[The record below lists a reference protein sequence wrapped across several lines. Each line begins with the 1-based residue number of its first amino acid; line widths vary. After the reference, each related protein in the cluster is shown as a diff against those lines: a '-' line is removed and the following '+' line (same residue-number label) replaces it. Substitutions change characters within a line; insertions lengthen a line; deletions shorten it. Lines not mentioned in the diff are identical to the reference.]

1 MQKATLTVLILLL
14 AVSVT
19 GLVLFYFESNSDTRM
34 GHGAHSGSATQN
46 YDLLWLAIFV
56 IPLIGALIIIVF
68 SVFFPKNRTQQDQIV
83 KQIEIPPDSVNKD
96 SALQAV
102 LRVLNPDEKKIIEIL
117 ASAQGGSMLQKE
129 IRWKTGLT
137 RVQTHRILMRLL
149 ERKIISIEKHYNT
162 NKVTLAEWVTRNE
175 PHET

>member
-1 MQKATLTVLILLL
+1 MQMQRATLAVLILLL

-19 GLVLFYFESNSDTRM
+19 GLVLFYFESNLDTEM

-46 YDLLWLAIFV
+46 YDLLWLAIFI
-56 IPLIGALIIIVF
+56 IPLIGALIIVVF
-68 SVFFPKNRTQQDQIV
+68 SVFFPKNRTQQDQTV
-83 KQIEIPPDSVNKD
+83 KQIRSIPDSVSKD

-102 LRVLNPDEKKIIEIL
+102 LRVLNPDEKKVIEIL

-149 ERKIISIEKHYNT
+149 ERNIINIERHYNT
-162 NKVTLAEWVTRNE
+162 NKVTLAEWVTKNE
-175 PHET
+175 TS